1 MLLPLVILVGL
12 GVVYVLVTHVQLI
25 IFLHPPMPQNNPL
38 TYNVVLQKD
47 GKTKTYSSSGDAI
60 SSPGTPPVRIDW
72 PEPAVSPGPVLIP
85 PKIIPAPAVSTGAY
99 PTATATIQMASRS
112 SECQNYDSGIQN
124 ADLFK
129 DICDVGD
136 GLGLYMD
143 DPAQCCM
150 QCNKDTQ
157 CEAFVFGWGRCWM
170 KNCGGQKKSRNL
182 RSYGG
187 LVSFIK
193 KGT

>member
-12 GVVYVLVTHVQLI
+12 GVVYVLVTQIKKNKI
-25 IFLHPPMPQNNPL
+25 IKTKIAHKKKPKKKKFMNKKI

-150 QCNKDTQ
+150 QQ
-157 CEAFVFGWGRCWM
+157 GYSV
-170 KNCGGQKKSRNL
+170 
-182 RSYGG
+182 
-187 LVSFIK
+187 
-193 KGT
+193 